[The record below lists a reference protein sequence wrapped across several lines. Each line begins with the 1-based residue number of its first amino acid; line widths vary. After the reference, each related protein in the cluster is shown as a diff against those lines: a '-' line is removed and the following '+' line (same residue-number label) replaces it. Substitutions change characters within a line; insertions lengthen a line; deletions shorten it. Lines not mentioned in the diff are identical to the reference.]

1 IEYQMRQ
8 LIKRKPAWLM
18 LKIQLPAVFSN
29 IDQGKV
35 GNGDNPGRGI
45 TVHFAKTGEL
55 FHVNVVEPSEPEKY
69 SGCCFV
75 YTFSGADKPSHER
88 PTARRGF
95 KTSPDKQNL
104 QLLADKPK
112 TDAVCCKQE
121 SIRLTVTLR

>member
-1 IEYQMRQ
+1 R
-8 LIKRKPAWLM
+8 LM

-75 YTFSGADKPSHER
+75 CTFAGVDKPSHER
-88 PTARRGF
+88 PAACLGF
-95 KTSPDKQNL
+95 KTSSDKQNL
-104 QLLADKPK
+104 QLLSVKPK
-112 TDAVCCKQE
+112 TAAVCCNQK